1 MPRARPA
8 ACSARVSAMPR
19 TRRPIHASGNETGW
33 PSTTSAGDGVGPAT
47 SAGDGVSDGGA
58 VGGGPRAPTATTP
71 TSSSTGA
78 VSPRTRSRRRMGDR
92 GLVGT
97 GSTIIVCRWY
107 VAGRP
112 PDAPALRYCAPMA
125 RNVEL
130 RDVREQSFW
139 QATMPELPDRR
150 GGTLRDTADVV
161 VIGGGMTG

>member
-1 MPRARPA
+1 MTPCARPA
-8 ACSARVSAMPR
+8 ACSARVSAMPL
-19 TRRPIHASGNETGW
+19 TRSPIHVSGNG
-33 PSTTSAGDGVGPAT
+33 
-47 SAGDGVSDGGA
+47 
-58 VGGGPRAPTATTP
+58 TATTA

-78 VSPRTRSRRRMGDR
+78 VSPRTRSRRRIGDR

-107 VAGRP
+107 VAGRL

-139 QATMPELPDRR
+139 QATMPELPDRH

-161 VIGGGMTG
+161 VIGGGMTGLSAARRSAEL